1 MACRMYFHRWTPG
14 KMDGMKDNII
24 DCQMARWLTPLNE
37 VNKLQFGKVKR
48 KKKER
53 KSFDSKCHSKVLGCP
68 RYIQTKWFGSLIVKL

>member
-53 KSFDSKCHSKVLGCP
+53 KKLTQNV
-68 RYIQTKWFGSLIVKL
+68 IVKFQDVLDIYKQNGLGV